1 MTKSAVGIVLFFRVR
16 KACNHGFCAL
26 RMCAPLPK
34 TSTHTRTH
42 ISWLITIHTHTHTHT
57 PMCGTCSACHAI
69 SNGLERHLIV
79 AFVVGFGT
87 ALDLHAMPSHAIY
100 GNPIHTTYQYM
111 YIYVHTY
118 IHTYIYIV
126 CSHSCSCCQNKGS
139 YWTIFQLV
147 AQKRGILSLG
157 KRVQQ
162 VKGCV
167 CGIIIDEFL
176 ISSNSFVIYMKY
188 MYVLCMLQCF
198 TIVGAYAVQDIIEV
212 CVHTYVHTYIERML
226 KLIGSFHPFDWTFLH
241 IRRYD
246 LYTYVYY
253 LIIKRRGRHYV

>member
-1 MTKSAVGIVLFFRVR
+1 M
-16 KACNHGFCAL
+16 
-26 RMCAPLPK
+26 
-34 TSTHTRTH
+34 
-42 ISWLITIHTHTHTHT
+42 
-57 PMCGTCSACHAI
+57 
-69 SNGLERHLIV
+69 
-79 AFVVGFGT
+79 
-87 ALDLHAMPSHAIY
+87 
-100 GNPIHTTYQYM
+100 
-111 YIYVHTY
+111 
-118 IHTYIYIV
+118 
-126 CSHSCSCCQNKGS
+126 
-139 YWTIFQLV
+139 
-147 AQKRGILSLG
+147 
-157 KRVQQ
+157 QQ